1 MGLLRTLAFSSLFVL
16 FGLIFIGGYVS
27 SSGVG
32 LSCPNWPLC
41 PKGVVPSGEF
51 IIEYFHRSVAATSGL
66 LVLLTMFF
74 TLRSKV
80 TPKAMKL
87 TSAIAGGAVVGQISL
102 GGVVIVKELQ
112 PLLVTG
118 HLGLGL
124 ILFSMSLMTALYAHR
139 LEKSRKQLAA
149 SAGV

>member
-1 MGLLRTLAFSSLFVL
+1 MGLLTKLSFSSLFVL

-41 PKGVVPSGEF
+41 PNGLIPSSGF
-51 IIEYFHRSVAATSGL
+51 IIEYIHRSVAATSGL
-66 LVLLTMFF
+66 LVLLTMAF
-74 TLRSKV
+74 TLRSKP
-80 TPKAMKL
+80 TPRPMKIA
-87 TSAIAGGAVVGQISL
+87 SIIAGGAVVAQISL
-102 GGVVIVKELQ
+102 GGVVIVETLQ

-124 ILFSMSLMTALYAHR
+124 ILFSMSLMTAMYAYR
-139 LEKSRKQLAA
+139 LESKKKAIEARTR
-149 SAGV
+149 